1 MRLPHVRLTVRRMMF
16 AVAVVASALVRI
28 ELATL
33 LLILAVSSL
42 AIRALLAGP
51 TAGRRSPP
59 WAIPYLVTLA
69 CLYLPFG
76 WVLWDAP
83 SGRVMRGVFLE
94 DFRWAWFK
102 SWPVL
107 PAFFVLFSVYIYV
120 NNI

>member
-1 MRLPHVRLTVRRMMF
+1 MPLPRVRFTVRRMMF
-16 AVAVVASALVRI
+16 AVTVVATALVRI

-42 AIRALLAGP
+42 AIRSLLAGP
-51 TAGRRSPP
+51 TTGRCSRP
-59 WAIPYLVTLA
+59 WAIPYLLTLA

-76 WVLWDAP
+76 W
-83 SGRVMRGVFLE
+83 VMRGVFLE

-107 PAFFVLFSVYIYV
+107 PAFFALFSV
-120 NNI
+120 NLSM